1 MKRIYYIVSALFLAA
16 AVFSGC
22 SKEEIEETYLDVVES
37 DVDFQA
43 AGGTGVI
50 SISTNADRVT
60 ASSNAIWLKITSTG
74 QEAIEFEVSG
84 HNGEFSRAARISISG
99 GGITRQVVVSQ
110 MGVVF
115 AFGSEDIADGIV
127 INPEGGQAELA
138 YSLNSSSAPKIYI
151 ADSWLEADSNES
163 GKIIFSAQTNLSGA
177 ARSTTVRI
185 VASWK
190 AVELT
195 VSQDRVPLL
204 ETKEFAFDRDAVQ
217 EIVNTTQWAA
227 SMEWSVSTDASW
239 ITVEKTSDGA
249 ISLSVS
255 ENTSGANR
263 SGEVYMLNAGGDV
276 VETISIS
283 QKMWSYNFFL
293 GQWTLNS
300 AEGSFPAVLEADETG
315 EGYILYI
322 YTDALEGYFPL
333 AVTYDD
339 ETATMNLKVQYIPA
353 LDMPSINYY
362 FWWCGYYN
370 GYYTWATD
378 AGMNMVYNMDED
390 SQTLE
395 FEDDGAYSNALT
407 GFLLYVFDQ
416 PVAASGHGVGSMAR
430 FTVIDSMTR

>member
-1 MKRIYYIVSALFLAA
+1 MKRIYYIISALFLAA
-16 AVFSGC
+16 AVFTGC
-22 SKEEIEETYLDVVES
+22 SKDEIEEKYLDVIES

-43 AGGTGVI
+43 SGGTGVI
-50 SISTNADRVT
+50 SLSTNADRVI
-60 ASSNAIWLKITSTG
+60 ASSNEYWLRITSASP
-74 QEAIEFEVSG
+74 EAVEFEVSD
-84 HNGEFSRAARISISG
+84 HSGEFSRAARISVYG
-99 GGITRQVVVSQ
+99 GGITRQIVVSQ

-115 AFGSEDIADGIV
+115 AIGSEDIEDGII
-127 INPEGGQAELA
+127 INPEGGQTEIA
-138 YSLNSSSAPKIYI
+138 YSLNSSSVPKIYI
-151 ADSWLEADSNES
+151 ADSWLEAGVDES

-204 ETKEFAFDRDAVQ
+204 DTKEFAFDRDAVQ

-300 AEGSFPAVLEADETG
+300 SDGNVPVIFEEDVYEESYIMYVYDESFGA
-315 EGYILYI
+315 
-322 YTDALEGYFPL
+322 FPIF
-333 AVTYDD
+333 VTYDG
-339 ETATMNLKVQYIPA
+339 ETATMNMKTQYVAELTGLI
-353 LDMPSINYY
+353 DGYY
-362 FWWCGYYN
+362 FWWCGAF
-370 GYYTWATD
+370 GTSLTWSTD
-378 AGMNMVYNMDED
+378 AGMNMVFNMNEE
-390 SQTLE
+390 SQALE
-395 FEDDGAYSNALT
+395 CEDDGTYSSAVE
-407 GFLLYVFDQ
+407 GFLLYVFSSET
-416 PVAASGHGVGSMAR
+416 PTSNNVEGYWAR
-430 FTVIDSMTR
+430 FRGLTAFTR

>member
-1 MKRIYYIVSALFLAA
+1 MKRIYYIISALFLAA
-16 AVFSGC
+16 AVFTGC
-22 SKEEIEETYLDVVES
+22 SKDEIEEKYLDVIES

-43 AGGTGVI
+43 SGGTGVI
-50 SISTNADRVT
+50 SLSTNADRVI
-60 ASSNAIWLKITSTG
+60 ASSNEYWLRITSASP
-74 QEAIEFEVSG
+74 EAVEFEVSD
-84 HNGEFSRAARISISG
+84 HSGEFSRAARISVYG
-99 GGITRQVVVSQ
+99 GGITRQIVVSQ

-115 AFGSEDIADGIV
+115 AIGSEDIENGIS
-127 INPEGGQAELA
+127 INPEGGQTEIA

-151 ADSWLEADSNES
+151 ADSWLEAGVDES

-300 AEGSFPAVLEADETG
+300 SDANVPVIFEEDVYEESYIMYVYDESFGSFP
-315 EGYILYI
+315 I
-322 YTDALEGYFPL
+322 F
-333 AVTYDD
+333 VTYDG
-339 ETATMNLKVQYIPA
+339 ETATMNMKTQYVDELTGLI
-353 LDMPSINYY
+353 DGYY
-362 FWWCGYYN
+362 FWWCGAF
-370 GYYTWATD
+370 GTSLTWSTD
-378 AGMNMVYNMDED
+378 AGMNMVFNMNEE
-390 SQTLE
+390 SQALE
-395 FEDDGAYSNALT
+395 CEDDGTYSSAVE
-407 GFLLYVFDQ
+407 GFLLYVFSSET
-416 PVAASGHGVGSMAR
+416 PTTNNVEGYWAR
-430 FTVIDSMTR
+430 FRGLTAFTR

>member
-1 MKRIYYIVSALFLAA
+1 MKRIYYIISALFLAA
-16 AVFSGC
+16 AVFTGC
-22 SKEEIEETYLDVVES
+22 SKDEIEEKYLDVIES

-43 AGGTGVI
+43 SGGTGVI
-50 SISTNADRVT
+50 SLSTNADRVI
-60 ASSNAIWLKITSTG
+60 ASSNEYWLRITSASP
-74 QEAIEFEVSG
+74 EAVEFEVSD
-84 HNGEFSRAARISISG
+84 HSGEFSRAARISVYG
-99 GGITRQVVVSQ
+99 GGITRQIVVSQ

-115 AFGSEDIADGIV
+115 AIGSEDIENGIS
-127 INPEGGQAELA
+127 INPEGGQTEIA

-151 ADSWLEADSNES
+151 ADSWLEAVVDES

-204 ETKEFAFDRDAVQ
+204 DTKEFAFDRDAVQ

-300 AEGSFPAVLEADETG
+300 SDGNVPVIFEEDVYEESYIMYVYDESFGA
-315 EGYILYI
+315 
-322 YTDALEGYFPL
+322 FPIF
-333 AVTYDD
+333 VTYDG
-339 ETATMNLKVQYIPA
+339 ETATMNMKTQYVDELTGLI
-353 LDMPSINYY
+353 DGYY
-362 FWWCGYYN
+362 FWWCGAF
-370 GYYTWATD
+370 GTSLTWSTD
-378 AGMNMVYNMDED
+378 AGMNMVFNMNEE
-390 SQTLE
+390 SQALE
-395 FEDDGAYSNALT
+395 CEDDGTYSSAVE
-407 GFLLYVFDQ
+407 GFLLYVFSSET
-416 PVAASGHGVGSMAR
+416 PTTNNVEGYWAR
-430 FTVIDSMTR
+430 FRGLTAFTR